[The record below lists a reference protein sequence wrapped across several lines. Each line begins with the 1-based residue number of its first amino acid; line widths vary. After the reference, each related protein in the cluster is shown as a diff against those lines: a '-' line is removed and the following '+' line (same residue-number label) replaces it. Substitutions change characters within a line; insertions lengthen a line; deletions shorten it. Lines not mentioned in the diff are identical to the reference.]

1 MNRQFDS
8 TYSFPCSD
16 TLSWIVKISNIMSFL
31 RNPLV
36 LLGLNISAIAGST
49 LYLRSHHVYNLEEHE
64 ARMDELEG
72 MYMDMLRLVEKRQC
86 LLCY

>member
-1 MNRQFDS
+1 
-8 TYSFPCSD
+8 
-16 TLSWIVKISNIMSFL
+16 MSFL

-36 LLGLNISAIAGST
+36 LLGVNLSAIAGST

-72 MYMDMLRLVEKRQC
+72 MYIGVSVLVERGVV
-86 LLCY
+86 YSVPSYPRS